1 MRGRLIFPFLAEIHR
16 LDTTGTGPLTSGY
29 DPDFNEP
36 VGVDSNDDGIGEPVR
51 IEHLAVRVPCQVE
64 PKTFEQLRMFAAG
77 NSPRSRIELV
87 FHFRDL
93 KQLGLVDGPTG
104 EALVRPGDRLGALY
118 DKAGAL
124 VQAVRTPPGL
134 YVSEARPIGFGLH
147 RTRPS
152 RNLLLVAF
160 EDRQLAAGR
169 VA

>member
-29 DPDFNEP
+29 DPDFKEP

-51 IEHLAVRVPCQVE
+51 IEHLGVRVPCQVE

-147 RTRPS
+147 RPRPS